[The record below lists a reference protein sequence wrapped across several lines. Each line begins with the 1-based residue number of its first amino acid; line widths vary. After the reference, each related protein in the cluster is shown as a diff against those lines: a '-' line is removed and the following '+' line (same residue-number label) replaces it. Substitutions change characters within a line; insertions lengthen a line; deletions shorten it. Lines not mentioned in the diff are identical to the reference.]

1 MAINFMWSSKLVL
14 ILISSAL
21 ISCVTG
27 QKSDDSVCP
36 VRPDSQLKALDVYDG
51 PIAEMAI
58 LVPDEATDTEGFWSL
73 AYVYE
78 AGRTVNIRCK
88 YSDKAIADV
97 EIKNKIEKCG
107 YAVLKEGG
115 LKLRCK

>member
-1 MAINFMWSSKLVL
+1 MWSSKLFL
-14 ILISSAL
+14 ILISFVL
-21 ISCVTG
+21 ISCVTA
-27 QKSDDSVCP
+27 QKPADSVCP

-58 LVPDEATDTEGFWSL
+58 LVPDEATDTEGFWHL

-88 YSDKAIADV
+88 YSDKAMVDV
-97 EIKNKIEKCG
+97 EIKNEIDKCRYVVAKQG
-107 YAVLKEGG
+107 ELI
-115 LKLRCK
+115 LRCK

>member
-1 MAINFMWSSKLVL
+1 MWSSKLFLVL
-14 ILISSAL
+14 TSSAL
-21 ISCVTG
+21 FSCVTA
-27 QKSDDSVCP
+27 QKSADSVCP
-36 VRPDSQLKALDVYDG
+36 VRSDGQLKALDVYDG

-88 YSDKAIADV
+88 YSDKAVVDV
-97 EIKNKIEKCG
+97 EIKNKIGKCQ
-107 YAVLKEGG
+107 YAIAKEEG
-115 LKLRCK
+115 LILLCK